1 MTQSASPNDS
11 DMVSIRVSRATQ
23 EKLKK
28 LKKGD
33 MTYDDVISQM
43 VDDENWDVEK
53 LDADLDQIEKKS
65 KFYTFEEVFKGV

>member
-23 EKLKK
+23 EK

-65 KFYTFEEVFKGV
+65 KFYSFEEVFKGV